1 MYGKIVGTGLYGKQC
16 SVFCNVIGKIVG
28 EDDTYYKL
36 ILPSG
41 VAVYVR
47 KENVEVIPTPSKIN
61 TVSMSVEDRIEI
73 KEEVS
78 EEQSDVDT
86 TEDD

>member
-1 MYGKIVGTGLYGKQC
+1 
-16 SVFCNVIGKIVG
+16 VIGKIVG